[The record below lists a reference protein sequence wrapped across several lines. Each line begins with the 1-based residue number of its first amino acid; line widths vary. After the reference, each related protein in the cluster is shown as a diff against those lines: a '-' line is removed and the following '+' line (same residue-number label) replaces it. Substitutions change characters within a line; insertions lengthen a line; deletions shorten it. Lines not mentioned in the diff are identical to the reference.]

1 MAWTSGFFNSID
13 GDRLYNADQMSE
25 LFDGLITQGVY
36 EAVGNKLAVQPNSGM
51 TIQINTGRGW
61 FGSRW
66 VKNDTEYLLTLEKS
80 DVLLNRYAA
89 IGIRADLADG
99 ARKAEPFVKYSPL
112 ATNPTK
118 PTMERTEFVKE
129 YCLAY
134 VLIKGGATAITA
146 ADIEDT
152 RGNTSLCGWVTGLIK
167 QVNTTTLWEQ
177 WQAQFR
183 AFMANQDEE
192 ATDREA
198 AFSEFLAAKQAE
210 FSAWFNGLQEVLSAN
225 AETQIA
231 ADLTNL
237 KNQLKKITI
246 TFDGLGWDRQDDGRY
261 IQTVAAPGVTAT
273 NDLIITPT
281 KEFKAVWVSQGITDI
296 AQATN
301 SITFETYHPED
312 VNMTATVIIM
322 TI

>member
-1 MAWTSGFFNSID
+1 MAFTSGFFNSIN

-36 EAVGNKLAVQPNSGM
+36 EAVGNKMAVQPNSGM
-51 TIQINTGRGW
+51 TVHINTGRGW

-66 VKNDTEYLLTLEKS
+66 VKNDTEYLITLENS

-89 IGIRADLADG
+89 IGIRADLSDG
-99 ARKAEPFVKYSPL
+99 ARTAEPFVKYSSF
-112 ATNPTK
+112 ATNPVK

-134 VLIKGGATAITA
+134 VYIRGGATAITA
-146 ADIEDT
+146 ADIEDS
-152 RGNTSLCGWVTGLIK
+152 RANRSLCGWVTGLID
-167 QVNTTTLWEQ
+167 QVDSDTLWTQ
-177 WQAQFR
+177 WQAQFE
-183 AFMANQDEE
+183 AFMADQDEE
-192 ATDREA
+192 ATSRET
-198 AFSEFLAAKQAE
+198 AFSDFMTAKQTE
-210 FSAWFNGLQEVLSAN
+210 FTAWFNSLQEVLSEDAV
-225 AETQIA
+225 TQIA
-231 ADLTNL
+231 SDLVTL

-246 TFDGLGWDRQDDGRY
+246 TFDGLGWDRQDDGSY

-273 NDLIITPT
+273 NDLIIAPT
-281 KEFKAVWVSQGITDI
+281 KEFREAWTRQGILDI
-296 AQATN
+296 EQATD